1 MLIDPLQ
8 LRRRMDHRKERRC
21 MSTSPVQIGVLLP
34 TRGVLFTDSGPPD
47 VSPIFRMAESAE
59 EMGYHS
65 VWVGDSITAKPRLEA
80 LTMLGALAARTH
92 RVRIGTAV
100 FLAALRHP
108 LVLAHA
114 VASLDVLSTG
124 RIILGV
130 GAGRG
135 GRDILAQ
142 EFENCGVPFME
153 RGPRV
158 TELLA
163 ICRRLW
169 AETPVSYDGDYYQL
183 ADVALEPRPI
193 QAGGPPLWVSSNLI
207 KQGLRRVGT
216 LGDAWITNVTTL
228 DVYRQCWEQI
238 AAAAEVA
245 GRDPQQIHQC
255 LYLTVNVHPDGDKA
269 RQEGGRFLESYY
281 NKPASSVAED
291 LVCQFGSP
299 DDVLERING
308 YVELGTRTVIIRFA
322 APDQLEQLEICSKEI
337 LPRL

>member
-1 MLIDPLQ
+1 
-8 LRRRMDHRKERRC
+8 
-21 MSTSPVQIGVLLP
+21 
-34 TRGVLFTDSGPPD
+34 
-47 VSPIFRMAESAE
+47 MAGSAE

-80 LTMLGALAARTH
+80 LTVLGALAARTH

-183 ADVALEPRPI
+183 ADVALEPRPV

-269 RQEGGRFLESYY
+269 RQDGGRFLESYY

-322 APDQLEQLEICSKEI
+322 APDQLEQLVICSKEI